1 MAGGS
6 CSLVHRFARLAR
18 RRDVWVAAVLTV
30 GALVARPGAQG
41 VTTLPGQR
49 YAFQL
54 PNFGAIGG
62 QPIVVDLDRNGEPE
76 IVYVAGGAFSSR
88 RLVAVHGG
96 SGTVAF
102 SLDAFQ
108 PSAPI
113 PIVLGDPYS
122 ELAAGDLD
130 GDGYAEIVAVDAH
143 DGTPS
148 DHFRQQ
154 LVAIRPTGVPWW
166 ISDDVVSD
174 ALIDTTSG
182 FTRPVIAD
190 LDADGVPEIIVGYGG
205 RGPLT
210 PPNVSSEDY
219 VTVFDHLGHIRW
231 TSRGGG
237 TNYGGSPST
246 GGPVVVDLDLDGTP
260 EILYSDDVFSAQGT
274 LLRSVNNVLLRVA
287 DVSVANFDDDP
298 YPEIVYLDGSGNLW
312 LHDHAGARVWG
323 SVTPPGA
330 QGGLGIPA
338 IGDVTGDGIPEIVVV
353 RYQSIEVLTGAGAPL
368 FSVPLAQVGDG
379 GNVTLFD
386 LDGDTRAE
394 IVYHSGRGPF
404 DSGIDRGALVI
415 VDGQTRAQRTIYARR
430 NGGDDQRGPIVADV
444 NGDGSAEI
452 VAKGYNDTVGFRV
465 FGAQSGAWAQT
476 RPIWNQFGFHVTHV
490 RSTGTV
496 PARPSINWLTP
507 GLNSFRANGFP
518 ELPQGLPPVAA
529 ADAYGTSAGTAIVVA
544 APGVL
549 GNDTANGLA
558 PRAALVASPTHGTV
572 TLSGSGS
579 FQYTP
584 VSGFTGTDTWTYR
597 PVTGHGAGAVATVT
611 MTVSNASVAVPPTNF
626 RVVGVTGN
634 TVSLAWTPPTSGPPP
649 TAYQLEGGF
658 APGQVIGALPLG
670 TTPSV
675 TLSLPTGALYL
686 RLRTVAGA
694 STSAASNEVQAFVN
708 VPVAPAAPAGL
719 LGLVV
724 GNALTLTWQNS
735 LAAGAPTGV
744 VLDVSGALSASLP
757 LGVSE
762 GFSFPSV
769 PPGTYTFAVRATNAA
784 GASGSSNSVTLTFPT
799 ACSGAPQIPTAFAAS
814 VTGNV
819 IALGWN
825 PPAAGPAPT
834 SYVLQVSGAY
844 VGAIPMTARALSAP
858 VPPGSYTLRVAAVNP
873 CGTGPSTAST
883 TVTVP

>member
-1 MAGGS
+1 MTPPRFPSLHAFSSRSLRPLAGG
-6 CSLVHRFARLAR
+6 L
-18 RRDVWVAAVLTV
+18 AVLAV
-30 GALVARPGAQG
+30 VCAIAAPRAQG
-41 VTTLPGQR
+41 PTTVPGQR

-108 PSAPI
+108 PNAPI
-113 PIVLGDPYS
+113 PVVLGDPYS

-143 DGTPS
+143 DGTVS
-148 DHFRQQ
+148 DPFRQQ
-154 LVAIRPTGVPWW
+154 LVAIHPSGVPWW
-166 ISDDVVSD
+166 ISDNVVSD
-174 ALIDTTSG
+174 PLVDTTSG

-190 LDADGVPEIIVGYGG
+190 LDADGVPEIVVGYAAK
-205 RGPLT
+205 GPLT

-231 TSRGGG
+231 TARGGG
-237 TNYGGSPST
+237 TNQGANPST

-287 DVSVANFDDDP
+287 DVAVANFDDDP
-298 YPEIVYLDGSGNLW
+298 YPEVLYGDGSGNLW
-312 LHDHAGARVWG
+312 LYDHAGARVWG
-323 SVTPPGA
+323 PVTPPGP
-330 QGGLGIPA
+330 QSGLGMPS

-353 RYQSIEVLTGAGAPL
+353 RYQSLEVLTGAGVPL

-386 LDGDTRAE
+386 LDGDSRAE
-394 IVYHSGRGPF
+394 IIYHSSHGPF
-404 DSGIDRGALVI
+404 DSGIDRGAILI
-415 VDGQTRAQRTIYARR
+415 VDGQTRAQRLIYARR

-452 VAKGYNDTVGFRV
+452 VAKGYSDAVGFRV
-465 FGAQSGAWAQT
+465 FGALTGAWAQT

-496 PARPSINWLTP
+496 PPRPPINWLTP

-518 ELPQGLPPVAA
+518 ELAQGLAPVPS
-529 ADAYGTSAGTAIVVA
+529 ADAYTTAAGSAITVP

-549 GNDTANGLA
+549 GNDAANGMA
-558 PRAALVASPTHGTV
+558 PRAALVAPPAHGTV

-579 FQYTP
+579 FQYIP
-584 VSGFTGTDTWTYR
+584 ANGYTGTDTWTYR
-597 PVTGHGAGAVATVT
+597 PATGNGAGAVATVT
-611 MTVSNASVAVPPTNF
+611 MTVAGANVALPPSNF
-626 RVVGVTGN
+626 RVVAISGN
-634 TVSLAWTPPTSGPPP
+634 TVSLAWTPPASGLAP
-649 TAYQLEGGF
+649 TAYQLEGGL

-670 TTPSV
+670 LAPSV
-675 TLSLPTGALYL
+675 TLSLPTGAFYL
-686 RLRTVAGA
+686 RLRSVAGA
-694 STSAASNEVQAFVN
+694 STSAVSNEVQAFVN
-708 VPVAPAAPAGL
+708 VPVAPAPPAGL

-724 GNALTLTWQNS
+724 GNAVTLAWQNS
-735 LAAGAPTGV
+735 LTAGAPTGA
-744 VLDVSGALSASLP
+744 VLDVSGAINASLP
-757 LGVSE
+757 LGLTE
-762 GFSFPSV
+762 TFSFPGV
-769 PPGTYTFAVRATNAA
+769 PPGTYTFSVRATNAA
-784 GASGSSNSVTLTFPT
+784 GTSGASNAVTLTFPT
-799 ACSGAPQIPTAFAAS
+799 GCSGAPQAPANFAAS
-814 VTGNV
+814 VSGNV
-819 IALGWN
+819 VALGWN
-825 PPAAGPAPT
+825 PPPAGPAPT
-834 SYVLQVSGAY
+834 SYLLQLSGAF
-844 VGAIPMTARALSAP
+844 VGALPMTTRALSAP

-873 CGTGPSTAST
+873 CGTGPSTTAT
-883 TVTVP
+883 TITVP